1 MGVLDVID
9 TNINRAEYEQSLVHN
24 GKQMTYSDVVLNKDV
39 IGGIVKINEDRGSSY
54 FKLYQKTNVNM
65 NSMKMIIPMNNS
77 FQLEDYYK
85 NYKTLKSK
93 DSCFKENNDVT
104 RVRLYKENN
113 NPIFKH
119 AKTVQG
125 VKRNVTEHKKES
137 LDKDTVKADVNL
149 LDIVKGKENCDL
161 YVINTDDDLTDTIK
175 KSFERHGCSVSVS
188 KVQQDLIA
196 LYVLLNQKFSI
207 KKLRVLIE
215 KGKKFGIDFCLTKTG
230 MTSILLSRIKQVFQL

>member
-1 MGVLDVID
+1 MQKQFRGK
-9 TNINRAEYEQSLVHN
+9 NIFIFCLHVVNVAFQFSLIH
-24 GKQMTYSDVVLNKDV
+24 L
-39 IGGIVKINEDRGSSY
+39 IHFR
-54 FKLYQKTNVNM
+54 
-65 NSMKMIIPMNNS
+65 
-77 FQLEDYYK
+77 
-85 NYKTLKSK
+85 
-93 DSCFKENNDVT
+93 
-104 RVRLYKENN
+104 
-113 NPIFKH
+113 
-119 AKTVQG
+119 

-149 LDIVKGKENCDL
+149 LDIVKRKENCDL